1 MNKIALDTE
10 LKSSLRKTAPGR
22 AILKSLQLSG
32 NEDILIGK
40 GFWKKAKKAAGKIG
54 KKTGAITGRLAK
66 VAAGLVGIPPSAIDA
81 LKRFDPTTSKKLSE
95 RLEQSP
101 AGAQAAA
108 MIDKEPQKI
117 KPLYLAAGAAG
128 LVAVIFLMK
137 GKK

>member
-10 LKSSLRKTAPGR
+10 LKTRLRNTAPGR

-32 NEDILIGK
+32 NEDILLGK

-54 KKTGAITGRLAK
+54 KKTGTITGRIAK

-95 RLEQSP
+95 RLQQSP
-101 AGAQAAA
+101 AGQQAAA
-108 MIDKEPQKI
+108 MMETAEKI
-117 KPLYLAAGAAG
+117 NPVYYAAGAAG
-128 LVAVIFLMK
+128 LIAIVFLMK